1 MNDIIV
7 TVRFTDLGAARRALR
22 MLKLLDSEGQLRV
35 RAAALVERSAQG
47 RVGSPSGAEDDQS
60 AFLPGGGVV
69 GTLVD
74 ALSGPVGGVSA
85 RPTEGFRAHGAPWSR
100 AGERALALE
109 EISRDLEPGVALVI
123 AEVEDPTSWTRRST
137 PSAGPRPG
145 GTPRRSTRSSAP
157 LDVGDTRG
165 EGYGGGR

>member
-1 MNDIIV
+1 MNDTIV

-35 RAAALVERSAQG
+35 RAAALVERPAPG
-47 RVGSPSGAEDDQS
+47 RVGSPSGAEDD
-60 AFLPGGGVV
+60 AYVFLPGGGVV

-74 ALSGPVGGVSA
+74 ALSGPVGGVFA

-123 AEVEDPTSWTRRST
+123 AEVEDPD
-137 PSAGPRPG
+137 PDALDSALDALG
-145 GTPRRSTRSSAP
+145 GTAARRDATAFSTELRAA
-157 LDVGDTRG
+157 
-165 EGYGGGR
+165 

>member
-1 MNDIIV
+1 MNDTIV

-22 MLKLLDSEGQLRV
+22 ILKLLDSEGQLRV
-35 RAAALVERSAQG
+35 RAAALVERPAPG
-47 RVGSPSGAEDDQS
+47 RVGSPSGAEDD
-60 AFLPGGGVV
+60 PGGGVV

-74 ALSGPVGGVSA
+74 ALSGPVGGVFA

-123 AEVEDPTSWTRRST
+123 AEVEDPD
-137 PSAGPRPG
+137 PDALDSALDALG
-145 GTPRRSTRSSAP
+145 GTPARRDAATFYTALRAA
-157 LDVGDTRG
+157 
-165 EGYGGGR
+165 

>member
-1 MNDIIV
+1 MNDTIV

-35 RAAALVERSAQG
+35 RAAALVERPA
-47 RVGSPSGAEDDQS
+47 GSPSGAEDDER

-74 ALSGPVGGVSA
+74 ALSGPVGGVFA

-100 AGERALALE
+100 ASERALALE
-109 EISRDLEPGVALVI
+109 EIGRDLEPGVALVI
-123 AEVEDPTSWTRRST
+123 AEVEDPD
-137 PSAGPRPG
+137 PDVLESALDALG
-145 GTPRRSTRSSAP
+145 GTAARRDAAAFYTELRAA
-157 LDVGDTRG
+157 
-165 EGYGGGR
+165 